1 MSTTINYNESDLWSS
16 FVNGDKEAFSH
27 FYKHNYQRLYS
38 YAISLGMD
46 EEQVRDIIQELFIKL
61 YMKPQLIRE
70 VSTIR
75 SFLFVSIKNAFIN
88 QINFKRKHVNYE
100 YIENFELSYC
110 VENTKLEDEEEVK
123 RIKDKVDEIISCLT
137 PRQKEIIYLRFL
149 QQMEYDEIAQI
160 MDMSEQAARNLIYR
174 AMEKA
179 RKNNTDFTFF
189 LFTLFLLTNLD

>member
-1 MSTTINYNESDLWSS
+1 MSTINYSESDLWSS
-16 FVNGDKEAFSH
+16 FINGDEEAFSR
-27 FYKHNYQRLYS
+27 FYKQNYQRLYS
-38 YAISLGMD
+38 YGISLGLDD
-46 EEQVRDIIQELFIKL
+46 EQARDIIQELFIKL
-61 YMKPQLIRE
+61 YMKPQLIKE

-75 SFLFVSIKNAFIN
+75 SFLFVSIRNAFIN
-88 QINFKRKHVNYE
+88 HINFKKKHVNYE
-100 YIENFELSYC
+100 YVDNLELSYC
-110 VENTKLEDEEEVK
+110 VENTKLEDDEEVK

-160 MDMSEQAARNLIYR
+160 MDMSEQAARNLTYR

-189 LFTLFLLTNLD
+189 LFALFLLTKIN